1 MILRII
7 DNNVEVVM
15 VKKIIE
21 FIIQI
26 GVLYLFFMLGRLIK
40 SVFNLMIP
48 ASILGMLLLF
58 TALTLGVVKLSW
70 IEKGAEFMMR
80 HLVFFFIPPTVG
92 VMNYFD
98 LFAGKGILLILIPV
112 LSTFL
117 VMLVSGHLAQLL
129 TRLTNRGEEL

>member
-1 MILRII
+1 MII
-7 DNNVEVVM
+7 
-15 VKKIIE
+15 

-26 GVLYLFFMLGRLIK
+26 GILYAFFLLGEFIK
-40 SVFNLMIP
+40 GLFNLMIP

-58 TALTLGVVKLSW
+58 TALTLGLVKLAW
-70 IEKGAEFMMR
+70 IEIGAEFMMR

-92 VMNYFD
+92 VMNYFN
-98 LFAGKGILLILIPV
+98 LFGGKGVLLIIIPI

-117 VMLVSGHLAQLL
+117 VMLSSGHLAQGL